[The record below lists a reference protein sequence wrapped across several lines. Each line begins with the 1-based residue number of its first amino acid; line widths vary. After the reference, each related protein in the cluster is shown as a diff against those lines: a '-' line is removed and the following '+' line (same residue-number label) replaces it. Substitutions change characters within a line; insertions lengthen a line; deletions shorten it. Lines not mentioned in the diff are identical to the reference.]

1 MLEEL
6 LKKCFDEE
14 KIAEKSTEN
23 IKTAVLLKIEE
34 EKPMKHF
41 TIKPLI
47 IAAAI
52 TATGALSLVT
62 ANAATDGAVVDGIV
76 KTINFIVNG
85 KEVEGTM
92 TEYTTDDGV
101 NVNQIEFALP
111 EDAAPDGFGIV
122 IEGDDFENFSQ
133 LDEDEFRSIFES
145 EDGRSYD
152 FSEYADSGF
161 VASDNNA

>member
-14 KIAEKSTEN
+14 AIAEKSTEN
-23 IKTAVLLKIEE
+23 IKTAVLSRIEE

-41 TIKPLI
+41 TIKPLL
-47 IAAAI
+47 IAAVI

-62 ANAATDGAVVDGIV
+62 ANAATDGAVADSIV

-85 KEVEGTM
+85 KNVEGTV

-101 NVNQIEFALP
+101 NATQIEFELP
-111 EDAAPDGFGIV
+111 EDAASENFGIIV
-122 IEGDDFENFSQ
+122 EGDDFDNIST
-133 LDEDEFRSIFES
+133 LDGDEIRAIYES
-145 EDGRSYD
+145 EDGQTL
-152 FSEYADSGF
+152 
-161 VASDNNA
+161 

>member
-14 KIAEKSTEN
+14 TVTEKSTEN
-23 IKTAVLLKIEE
+23 IKTAVLSRIEE

-41 TIKPLI
+41 TIKPLL
-47 IAAAI
+47 IAAVI

-92 TEYTTDDGV
+92 TEYTTDEGV
-101 NVNQIEFALP
+101 NANQIEFELP

-122 IEGDDFENFSQ
+122 IEGDDFDNASA
-133 LDEDEFRSIFES
+133 LDGDEISSVFES
-145 EDGRSYD
+145 EDGRPYD

-161 VASDNNA
+161 VLTDNNA

>member
-14 KIAEKSTEN
+14 TITEKSTEN
-23 IKTAVLLKIEE
+23 IKTAVLSRIEE

-41 TIKPLI
+41 TIKPLL
-47 IAAAI
+47 IAAVI

-101 NVNQIEFALP
+101 NATQIEFELP
-111 EDAAPDGFGIV
+111 EDAASENFGIV
-122 IEGDDFENFSQ
+122 VEGDDFDNIST
-133 LDEDEFRSIFES
+133 LDGDEIRAIYES
-145 EDGRSYD
+145 EDGQTL
-152 FSEYADSGF
+152 
-161 VASDNNA
+161 

>member
-23 IKTAVLLKIEE
+23 IKTAVLLRIKE

-62 ANAATDGAVVDGIV
+62 ANAATDGAVVDNIV

-85 KEVEGTM
+85 KEVEGTV

-101 NVNQIEFALP
+101 NTNQIEFELP
-111 EDAAPDGFGIV
+111 DDAASGGFGIY
-122 IEGDDFENFSQ
+122 IEGDDFDNVSL
-133 LDEDEFRSIFES
+133 LDGDEIKSVFES
-145 EDGRSYD
+145 EDGQTL
-152 FSEYADSGF
+152 
-161 VASDNNA
+161 